1 MTSSVER
8 GTNLYLALLAAA
20 SSASVVLAA
29 VTWGLPDRL
38 GAAVPLLLLAFVARA
53 IPNLPIRH
61 VSIQLHSVVL
71 LASVQLVGPAGAM
84 LIHGISTAWVYRRS
98 VSRFA
103 FNASWP
109 VLGVFVGSGLATTV
123 LPGTLSSGSSPASI
137 ALGAALLALGLGLT
151 NLLSLAGIL
160 RITEGTPVSTIIAG
174 LSPQITPAYLG
185 YGITAYLLVL
195 LWDPVGLGWFAVVL
209 LLPTLVLAQWG
220 LMQYTREH
228 QVYETMLQGL
238 VEALDIR
245 APGARADAELC
256 ARVATAV
263 AEELALSYREVE
275 AVRSSGALH
284 DIGLLSLDRARLLE
298 EQVAARDLDTLVR
311 HPDVA
316 AEMLHGVRPLRSAVP
331 AVLAHHEL
339 WDGGG
344 YPYGRS
350 GGDIPLEAR
359 IVTVADTWVSLVQPH
374 VGDGLSTAEALRRCA
389 EKSGRSL
396 DPYCVE
402 ALTTI
407 AERHPSVLQPTRE
420 GGSRPAPVDDDELH
434 LITRS
439 WSVVE
444 QADPEMTRWVAASA
458 RKRR

>member
-29 VTWGLPDRL
+29 VAWGLPDRL

-331 AVLAHHEL
+331 AVFAHHEL

>member
-1 MTSSVER
+1 MSSSRER
-8 GTNLYLALLAAA
+8 GADLYLALLALA

-29 VTWGLPDRL
+29 MAWGFPDRL
-38 GAAVPLLLLAFVARA
+38 GAALPLLVLSVAARSA
-53 IPNLPIRH
+53 PSLPVRH
-61 VSIQLHSVVL
+61 VTIFLHSVVL
-71 LASVQLVGPAGAM
+71 LASVQLVGPVAAM
-84 LIHGISTAWVYRRS
+84 AIHASSTAWTYRRS
-98 VSRFA
+98 LSRLI
-103 FNASWP
+103 FNVSWP
-109 VLGVFVGSGLATTV
+109 VLGVFVGSGLAWLV
-123 LPGTLSSGSSPASI
+123 LPETLSSTATPAEI
-137 ALGAALLALGLGLT
+137 ALGAVLLALGVGLT
-151 NLLSLAGIL
+151 NLLSLACIL
-160 RITEGTPVSTIIAG
+160 RITEGTPVSSVIQG
-174 LSPQITPAYLG
+174 LAPQVGPAYLG
-185 YGITAYLLVL
+185 YGVAAYLLVL
-195 LWDPVGLGWFAVVL
+195 LWDMVGLGWFAVVL

-220 LMQYTREH
+220 LLQYGREH

-316 AEMLHGVRPLRSAVP
+316 AEMLHGVRPLRSALP

>member
-109 VLGVFVGSGLATTV
+109 ILGVFVGSGLATTV